1 MPALYT
7 HYLFGQECKD
17 CIDRPDLNLTTSDEL
32 DAFFL
37 GSQGPDP
44 FFFHIRGRN
53 TKASHAY
60 GHQSHNTN
68 IAHAFHV
75 MREALEL
82 FTSVDKPVAQ
92 AYLLGFLTH
101 YTLDSHTH
109 PFVYAQQYAL
119 IDASQALHNA
129 DSYVH
134 AVIESDIDS
143 SLLKIKKD
151 VDIYEFNPTQCLKG
165 NHNTLMTIG
174 RLHAYTAEQVYGI
187 KLAKTAFESAVKDM
201 RLIYKMISSP
211 KRRRARGISRLER
224 ITSSHSMLNALTH
237 RPASKITYAALN
249 LEHNRW
255 VHPFEPVLIKR
266 FESFI
271 DLYEKALSAYGKNI
285 EVLLEQK
292 DPTDITRHI
301 NYNGALLEDDERAI
315 KPGLRSTQGC

>member
-17 CIDRPDLNLTTSDEL
+17 LIDHPALNLTTSDEL
-32 DAFFL
+32 DAFCL
-37 GSQGPDP
+37 GCQGPDP
-44 FFFHIRGRN
+44 FFFHVRGRN

-60 GHQSHNTN
+60 GHQSHNTD
-68 IAHAFHV
+68 IAHIFHV
-75 MREALEL
+75 LRQALEYL
-82 FTSVDKPVAQ
+82 TVGDKPVAQ
-92 AYLLGFLTH
+92 AYLLGFLSH
-101 YTLDSHTH
+101 YTLDSHAH

-151 VDIYEFNPTQCLKG
+151 IDVSQFKPVQCLKG
-165 NHNTLMTIG
+165 NHNTLMIIG
-174 RLHAYTAEQVYGI
+174 RLHAYAAQQVYGI
-187 KLAKTAFESAVKDM
+187 TLAKTTFESAVKDM

-211 KRRRARGISRLER
+211 QRRRARGIARLER
-224 ITSSHSMLNALTH
+224 LTSPHSMLNALTH
-237 RPASKITYAALN
+237 RPASATTYAALN
-249 LEHNRW
+249 LEHSRW
-255 VHPFEPVLIKR
+255 IHPFEPVLIKR

-271 DLYEKALSAYGKNI
+271 DLYEKALEAYSKNI
-285 EVLLEQK
+285 EVFLEQK
-292 DPTDITRHI
+292 DPSTITHHI

-315 KPGLRSTQGC
+315 KPGLRSTTG